1 MKRITI
7 YAKGQSNIERFD
19 VFIYEKALLKI
30 LEELD
35 NYYGVQTE
43 EKEYFGQFIQ
53 DLKEGEFYESVSSEL
68 INRNVNYNCN
78 VNYNIYKYTARYIKT
93 VGLSKIVREILN
105 SDPLEASYAVN
116 ELYNYYCKTDEEKEF
131 LENIKSCFRFK
142 KSDKKFDLTKLLL
155 EFERKLFED
164 DVKMKFIDDKIT
176 TRIDNMPYSQVFN
189 KKHE

>member
-19 VFIYEKALLKI
+19 VFIYEKKLLKI

-35 NYYGVQTE
+35 NFYGVQTG
-43 EKEYFGQFIQ
+43 EKEYYGQFVQ
-53 DLKEGEFYESVSSEL
+53 DLKEGEFYESVSAEL
-68 INRNVNYNCN
+68 INRNVNYTCN
-78 VNYNIYKYTARYIKT
+78 TNYNVYKYTARYIKT
-93 VGLSKIVREILN
+93 DGLSKIVREILN
-105 SDPLEASYAVN
+105 SDPLGASYAVN
-116 ELYNYYCKTDEEKEF
+116 ELCNYYCKTDEEKEF

-142 KSDKKFDLTKLLL
+142 KNDKKFDLTKLLL
-155 EFERKLFED
+155 EFERKLFDD

-176 TRIDNMPYSQVFN
+176 TRIDNIPYSQVFN